1 MTLSSLMESFQ
12 IHQSLSSSSS
22 HHHYDDDDDNHYLKA
37 LDIIFTHGKFPEGS
51 SHCGHQLF
59 VAMVLRL
66 LFDCHHHNHYCDD
79 DDDDDDDDGQSV
91 DLP

>member
-1 MTLSSLMESFQ
+1 MADRGDADVHDDGGTMT
-12 IHQSLSSSSS
+12 IIDH
-22 HHHYDDDDDNHYLKA
+22 DDNDNHYLKA

-66 LFDCHHHNHYCDD
+66 LFDCHHHHHYCDDD